1 MPGLDQVSGSHSLV
15 FYKDLSE
22 NKGRLAGG
30 ERQISDNIDSLQ
42 SRRLFGRCTLV
53 RNGPPF

>member
-1 MPGLDQVSGSHSLV
+1 MPGLDQVSGGHSLV
-15 FYKDLSE
+15 FCKDLSQ
-22 NKGRLAGG
+22 NQRRVAGG
-30 ERQISDNIDSLQ
+30 ERQTSDNIDSLQ